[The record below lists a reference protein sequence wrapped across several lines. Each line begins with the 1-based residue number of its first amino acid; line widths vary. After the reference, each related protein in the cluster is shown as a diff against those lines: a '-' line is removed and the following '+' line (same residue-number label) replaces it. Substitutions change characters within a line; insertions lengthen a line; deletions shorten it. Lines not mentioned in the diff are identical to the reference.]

1 MQPRIA
7 LNPFERNPIMLK
19 AGLMAREYGMLPSRI
34 LGEHALPVGERFHLD
49 YDIYAATAS
58 HIQELREE
66 RMDRS
71 DPRSSRVG
79 SRRERRDMVRS
90 QESRA
95 DQRDQMDQAGLK
107 APSPEGQ
114 LSTLGE
120 LQAERERAERMREQ
134 APDTVGDG

>member
-1 MQPRIA
+1 
-7 LNPFERNPIMLK
+7 MLK
-19 AGLMAREYGMLPSRI
+19 AGLMAREYGMLPSRV
-34 LGEHALPVGERFHLD
+34 LGEHDLASGERFHLD

-58 HIQELREE
+58 HIEELRRA

-79 SRRERRDMVRS
+79 TARERRDMVRS

-95 DQRDQMDQAGLK
+95 DQRDQMDQAGMK

-114 LSTLGE
+114 LSTLEE
-120 LQAERERAERMREQ
+120 LQQERREAERIREQ
-134 APDTVGDG
+134 TPDPVSSDGE

>member
-1 MQPRIA
+1 MRPRIA
-7 LNPFERNPIMLK
+7 PSRFQDNPIMLK
-19 AGLMAREYGMLPSRI
+19 AGLMAREYGILPSRV
-34 LGEHALPVGERFHLD
+34 LGEHDLAAGVRFHLD
-49 YDIYAATAS
+49 YDIYAATTS
-58 HIQELREE
+58 HIEDVRED

-95 DQRDQMDQAGLK
+95 DQRDQMDQAGMK

-114 LSTLGE
+114 MSTLAE
-120 LQAERERAERMREQ
+120 LQRERREAERMRDE
-134 APDTVGDG
+134 APDRVGDG

>member
-1 MQPRIA
+1 
-7 LNPFERNPIMLK
+7 MLK
-19 AGLMAREYGMLPSRI
+19 AGLMAREYGMLPSRL
-34 LGEHALPVGERFHLD
+34 LGEHDLASGERFHLD

-58 HIQELREE
+58 HIEDVREE

-79 SRRERRDMVRS
+79 TARERRDMVRD

-107 APSPEGQ
+107 APSPSGQ
-114 LSTLGE
+114 MSTLSE
-120 LQAERERAERMREQ
+120 LQQERQNAERIREQ
-134 APDTVGDG
+134 APDPVSSDGE

>member
-1 MQPRIA
+1 
-7 LNPFERNPIMLK
+7 MLK
-19 AGLMAREYGMLPSRI
+19 AGLMAREYGMLPSRV
-34 LGEHALPVGERFHLD
+34 LGEHDLAVGERFHLD

-58 HIQELREE
+58 HIEELRKA
-66 RMDRS
+66 RMDQS
-71 DPRSSRVG
+71 DPRSGRVG

-114 LSTLGE
+114 LSTLEE
-120 LQAERERAERMREQ
+120 LQQERREAERIREQ
-134 APDTVGDG
+134 TPDPVSSDGE